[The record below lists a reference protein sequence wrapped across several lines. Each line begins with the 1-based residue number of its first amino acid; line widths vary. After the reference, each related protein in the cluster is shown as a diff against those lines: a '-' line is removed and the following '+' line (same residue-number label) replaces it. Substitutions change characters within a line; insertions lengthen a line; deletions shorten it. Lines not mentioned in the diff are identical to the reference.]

1 MLPVY
6 EPYLGDEEA
15 ENLAECIRTGWVSYL
30 GPFVARFEAD
40 FREYVGSS
48 NAVAVQS
55 GTAALHLALMVLG
68 VGEGDE
74 VIMPDCSFAASA
86 FPVKYVRG
94 EPVFCDV
101 DRDTWTIDP
110 ADARK
115 RLTSKTRAIMPVH
128 LFGHPCDMDPL
139 VEFAEQEGLLVI
151 EDAAQSLGA
160 KYRGKHTGTFGHAGC
175 FSFNGNKLVTSGGGG
190 MIVFRDDA
198 MAQRAF
204 HLSTQARE
212 SGGRFVHGMV
222 GYNYRMTNLQAA
234 VGVAQ
239 LARIGK
245 VIERHR
251 KRTALYRKSL
261 DGIAGLEFRKDASW
275 AETNEWMFSFLLPE
289 NLARRRDPIIEELG
303 RRNIMARPFF
313 DSLSGQLPFRKG
325 DVTVENP
332 AAHDIASR
340 GVNLPSSHQLTDK
353 DIQLVCDTLGG
364 IFGELK

>member
-1 MLPVY
+1 
-6 EPYLGDEEA
+6 LGDEES

-40 FREYVGSS
+40 FREYIGAS

-68 VGEGDE
+68 VSEGDE

-86 FPVKYVRG
+86 FPVKYVRA

-115 RLTSKTRAIMPVH
+115 RLTGKTRAIMPVH

-139 VEFAEQEGLLVI
+139 VEFAEQEGLVVV

-198 MAQRAF
+198 LAQRAF
-204 HLSTQARE
+204 YLSTQARE
-212 SGGRFVHGMV
+212 YGGRFVHGTV

-239 LARIGK
+239 LGRIEK

-251 KRTALYRKSL
+251 KRTALYKRL
-261 DGIAGLEFRKDASW
+261 LNGIPGFEFRHDASW

-289 NLARRRDPIIEELG
+289 NYAGRRDAVIEELG

-313 DSLSGQLPFRKG
+313 DPLSGQLPFQKG
-325 DVTVENP
+325 GVREEKAVAEGIT
-332 AAHDIASR
+332 SR
-340 GVNLPSSHQLTDK
+340 GVNLPSSYKLTDNE
-353 DIQLVCDTLGG
+353 IQLVCDALTE
-364 IFGELK
+364 ISEKIE